1 MINNKDLDQVLH
13 CRKCNN
19 NFRIIINKKDKD
31 VIHEGYLKCENCNDQ
46 YRIDQDII
54 FIDQNID
61 DKSTEYQSRVYS
73 YWWNESHKGV
83 NYDKDATKKIFL
95 STLSIE
101 IGEFENKIVLDAG
114 CGNGRFSD

>member
-54 FIDQNID
+54 FIDQNIVCAFFELPALF
-61 DKSTEYQSRVYS
+61 KQ
-73 YWWNESHKGV
+73 
-83 NYDKDATKKIFL
+83 KKM
-95 STLSIE
+95 
-101 IGEFENKIVLDAG
+101 KIK
-114 CGNGRFSD
+114 